1 MSVWT
6 FIKLLAALG
15 VMVVL
20 GMTSM
25 LAYHVAVRP
34 LDGSLGRVFERF
46 VPSPRAVAGEPSD
59 MDFVRMVEAA
69 EMPDIDP
76 GERLHQKA
84 LELIAVGDLAAAREK
99 LTTIINVFPTSS
111 CAGEARRIVGQM
123 NLDEILSSAHRPGK
137 QTHVIKRG
145 ESYLGIAAQFRTTLD
160 CIYYFNATDG
170 LKTLQPGEELT
181 VMPLDYRLVVEPQ
194 RMTLALWDG
203 GKFVCEYPI
212 RRLGT
217 TGRLA
222 NQTAT
227 IQAKPGHLDS
237 RATRAPVAQKK
248 PPTTVKKPPAPARE
262 GPEHPPDPKDPP
274 AAVAAPPAPPRKALQ
289 LNKAPLRIG
298 PFHPEDGEAPGIF
311 LAPEDFEELF
321 LLTRV
326 GNTVEI
332 RNPAK

>member
-6 FIKLLAALG
+6 FIKMSAALAVVG
-15 VMVVL
+15 VL
-20 GMTSM
+20 GFTSM

-34 LDGSLGRVFERF
+34 LDGRLGRIFERL
-46 VPSPRAVAGEPSD
+46 VPSPRTVAGEPSD
-59 MDFVRMVEAA
+59 IDFVKMVDAA

-84 LELIAVGDLAAAREK
+84 LELIAVGDLAEAREK

-111 CAGEARRIVGQM
+111 SAAEARRIVGQM
-123 NLDEILSSAHRPGK
+123 NLDEILSSAYRTGK
-137 QTHVIKRG
+137 KTHVIKRG
-145 ESYLGIAAQFRTTLD
+145 DSYLAIAAKYHTSLD
-160 CIYYFNATDG
+160 CILYFNGGEG
-170 LKTLQPGEELT
+170 LKSLQPGEELT
-181 VMPLDYRLVVEPQ
+181 VMALDYRVVVEPQ

-217 TGRLA
+217 AGKLA
-222 NQTAT
+222 SQAVT
-227 IQAKPGHLDS
+227 IQSKPGQFDG
-237 RATRAPVAQKK
+237 RTNRPVAPKK
-248 PPTTVKKPPAPARE
+248 PSTAATGTKDRTHAAEKAATVPASP
-262 GPEHPPDPKDPP
+262 
-274 AAVAAPPAPPRKALQ
+274 PPAPPRQGLQ
-289 LNKAPLRIG
+289 LSKAAQRDP
-298 PFHPEDGEAPGIF
+298 PCHPGDAEAPGLF
-311 LAPEDFEELF
+311 RSPGEFEELF